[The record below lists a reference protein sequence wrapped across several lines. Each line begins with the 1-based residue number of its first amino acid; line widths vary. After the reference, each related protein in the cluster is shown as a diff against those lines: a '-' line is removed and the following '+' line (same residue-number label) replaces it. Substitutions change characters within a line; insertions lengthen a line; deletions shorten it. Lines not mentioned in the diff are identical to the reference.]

1 MTSSSAPRDH
11 AHRLALVL
19 GGGVVV
25 AWVLTMVLTLLAASD
40 PQRSGALLA
49 VFPRGTSEAQVLA
62 RVARAEGAVVQGTWF
77 GNVWHVYGERQRFAA
92 GLREQGALYVV
103 PPLPMDVFGLGGCG
117 PGV

>member
-1 MTSSSAPRDH
+1 MTSSSAPRDGV
-11 AHRLALVL
+11 HRLALVL
-19 GGGVVV
+19 GGSIVL
-25 AWVLTMVLTLLAASD
+25 AWGLALALTLLAASD
-40 PQRSGALLA
+40 PERSGALLA

-77 GNVWHVYGERQRFAA
+77 GNVWHVYGEGPRFAG

-103 PPLPMDVFGLGGCG
+103 PPLPMEVFGLGGCG

>member
-1 MTSSSAPRDH
+1 MTSSSAPRDGV
-11 AHRLALVL
+11 HRLALAL
-19 GGGVVV
+19 GGGVVL
-25 AWVLTMVLTLLAASD
+25 AWGLALGLTLLAASN
-40 PQRSGALLA
+40 PERSGAVLA

-77 GNVWHVYGERQRFAA
+77 GNVWHVYGERPRFAA

-103 PPLPMDVFGLGGCG
+103 PPLPMEVLGLGGCG